1 MMWIVLGVVAGL
13 VIPVQTVVN
22 TRLRQSTGTP
32 FSSSMISFLVGT
44 LTLSVATAIATVVT
58 AGASGGGIDFGA
70 THGQPAWLWM
80 GGLLGVIALTGNIF
94 LFPRLGAVQ
103 TAIFPITGQVLM
115 GLAIDHFGLFD
126 APQAAFTPL
135 RAAGGLLTLLGV
147 MVAVGVTLPGRGR
160 QEASASASDPAS
172 GAGAQLPWQAAG
184 VAFGCLTACQAAING
199 RLGAVISSP
208 VAAALVSFAVGA
220 TTLVILNIV
229 LRWRPRLQVPAG
241 HTRNPWW
248 MWTGGCLGAL
258 FVFGNAYLVPLL
270 GTGPTVVATLLGS
283 LLGSVAV
290 DRYNGHGISAR
301 RILGLALVLTGVVVI
316 RLL

>member
-44 LTLSVATAIATVVT
+44 LTLSVATVIATVAT
-58 AGASGGGIDFGA
+58 AGGSGGIDFGA
-70 THGQPAWLWM
+70 THGQPAWLWI

-103 TAIFPITGQVLM
+103 TAIFPIAGQVLM

-135 RAAGGLLTLLGV
+135 RAVGGLLTLLGV
-147 MVAVGVTLPGRGR
+147 MVAVGVALPGRGR
-160 QEASASASDPAS
+160 QAASASGI
-172 GAGAQLPWQAAG
+172 GATTGARAQLPWQAAG
-184 VAFGCLTACQAAING
+184 VVFGCLTACQAAVNG

-229 LRWRPRLQVPAG
+229 LRWRPRVQVPAG
-241 HTRNPWW
+241 HTSNPWW

-258 FVFGNAYLVPLL
+258 FVFGNACLVPII

-283 LLGSVAV
+283 LAGSVAV
-290 DRYNGHGISAR
+290 DRYNGHGITTR
-301 RILGLALVLTGVVVI
+301 RVLGLAMVLAGVVTI